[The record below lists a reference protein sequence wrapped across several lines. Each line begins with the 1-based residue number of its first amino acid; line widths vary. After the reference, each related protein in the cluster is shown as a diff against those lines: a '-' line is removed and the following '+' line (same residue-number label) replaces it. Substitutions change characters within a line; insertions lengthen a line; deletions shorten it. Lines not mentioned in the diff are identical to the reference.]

1 MKREIDLNRLEF
13 GQPHWMQPSRAKLP
27 SDTREAI
34 RECYHRNY
42 VELIRTGKN
51 REGRAAPPSRSD
63 RRFGHIPIDLRPIY
77 RVAFHAAPVAVLN
90 VPAVTAEDQGQFA
103 AHRIDADG
111 SVSIVATA
119 TIAVLVLVQHWFYP

>member
-13 GQPHWMQPSRAKLP
+13 GQPHWTQRSRAKLP
-27 SDTREAI
+27 SDAREAI
-34 RECYHRNY
+34 R
-42 VELIRTGKN
+42 
-51 REGRAAPPSRSD
+51 REGRAASPSRSD

-90 VPAVTAEDQGQFA
+90 VPAVTAEDQGHFV

-119 TIAVLVLVQHWFYP
+119 TIAVLVQHWFYP

>member
-1 MKREIDLNRLEF
+1 
-13 GQPHWMQPSRAKLP
+13 MQPSRAKLP

-51 REGRAAPPSRSD
+51 REGRAASPSRSD

-90 VPAVTAEDQGQFA
+90 VPAVTAEDHGQFA

-111 SVSIVATA
+111 SVSIVAMA
-119 TIAVLVLVQHWFYP
+119 TREGRKRVREEYNWEKESQKLLHLYRELLPA